1 MSITYVLYCFL
12 SSTYTCI
19 RVQLSIC
26 VFVFLC
32 IQSVILLQWNYS
44 VCVCT
49 CMCVCMCTC
58 LEIKFAIHCVLY
70 STVEYASR
78 EDMKNALRKLD
89 GAELNG
95 RKLKLTEDRGG
106 GGGGGYSRYN
116 KDRRYAHV
124 P

>member
-1 MSITYVLYCFL
+1 
-12 SSTYTCI
+12 
-19 RVQLSIC
+19 
-26 VFVFLC
+26 
-32 IQSVILLQWNYS
+32 
-44 VCVCT
+44 
-49 CMCVCMCTC
+49 MCVRMRACACAHV
-58 LEIKFAIHCVLY
+58 EIKLAVHCVLY

-106 GGGGGYSRYN
+106 GGGGGGYSRYN
-116 KDRRYAHV
+116 KDRRYAHI

>member
-1 MSITYVLYCFL
+1 M
-12 SSTYTCI
+12 YTCTTKYM
-19 RVQLSIC
+19 C
-26 VFVFLC
+26 VCFSVHPKCHITAVELLC
-32 IQSVILLQWNYS
+32 

-49 CMCVCMCTC
+49 CMGVCMCTC
-58 LEIKFAIHCVLY
+58 VEIKFAIHCVLY

>member
-1 MSITYVLYCFL
+1 MSILRLFSL
-12 SSTYTCI
+12 PSTYTCTC
-19 RVQLSIC
+19 RCTQYMQC
-26 VFVFLC
+26 T
-32 IQSVILLQWNYS
+32 
-44 VCVCT
+44 CVCLSVHPK
-49 CMCVCMCTC
+49 CNIAAVVD
-58 LEIKFAIHCVLY
+58 IAFAIHYVLY

-106 GGGGGYSRYN
+106 SGGGGGYSRY
-116 KDRRYAHV
+116 KDRRYAHI